1 MLTPGLSAV
10 LQANEVYLKDWEELE
25 RFVTYELVQS
35 VGHGDV
41 HDTYRRVSGK
51 MSEIKHRR
59 HQAKRKNYRVFGKC
73 VKGNMTIYLQDDAG
87 RTSQP
92 FGLHDLK
99 QAWAKGSLKTD
110 ITFEELLRLSAHEW
124 HCLIKENALDFRVR
138 PFEDGTCY
146 GALSALID

>member
-35 VGHGDV
+35 VGTGDV
-41 HDTYRRVSGK
+41 HDTYRRVSDK
-51 MSEIKHRR
+51 IVEIKRR
-59 HQAKRKNYRVFGKC
+59 RQQAKRRNYRVFGKC

-92 FGLHDLK
+92 FDLHDLQ
-99 QAWAKGSLKTD
+99 QAFAKGIVQEDT
-110 ITFEELLRLSAHEW
+110 TFEDLLRLSAHEW
-124 HCLIKENALDFRVR
+124 HCLIKANALDFRLR
-138 PFEDGTCY
+138 PSEDGTCY
-146 GALSALID
+146 GSVSALID